1 MADDLP
7 IAIFLSILSELVQT
21 DPGIDYPRDQERP
34 EGAVDEHPA
43 NRRKRVGRIDG
54 NDPE

>member
-7 IAIFLSILSELVQT
+7 IAVSLSILSELVQT
-21 DPGIDYPRDQERP
+21 DPGVDDPRDQESP
-34 EGAVDEHPA
+34 KGAVDEHPA
-43 NRRKRVGRIDG
+43 NRRERVGRIYG